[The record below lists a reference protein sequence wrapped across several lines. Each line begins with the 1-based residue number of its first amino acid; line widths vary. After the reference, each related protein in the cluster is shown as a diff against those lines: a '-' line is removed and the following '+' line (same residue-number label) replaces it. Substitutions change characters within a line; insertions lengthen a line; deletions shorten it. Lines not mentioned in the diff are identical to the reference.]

1 MAGLAL
7 VSSYNFSMPWK
18 QIIGLINCFRI
29 AKVTPEA
36 NKVMI
41 RAKINIVLG
50 EIEKFLKQKKSKPIK
65 GI

>member
-1 MAGLAL
+1 LDKL
-7 VSSYNFSMPWK
+7 KY
-18 QIIGLINCFRI
+18 
-29 AKVTPEA
+29 PEA

-50 EIEKFLKQKKSKPIK
+50 EIEKFHKARKSKPIK

>member
-1 MAGLAL
+1 MEAT
-7 VSSYNFSMPWK
+7 S
-18 QIIGLINCFRI
+18 IGLISCLGQL
-29 AKVTPEA
+29 KYPEA

-50 EIEKFLKQKKSKPIK
+50 EIENSIKHEKSKPIK